1 VLPLR
6 RVSIPTV
13 AALGAAIAYAVS
25 LWLVLLHHAEGG
37 HEHNE
42 PALLLHWL
50 RDGTLALPGVV
61 AAVWLGAALALGTVD
76 RDERLPSAW
85 RSALIAAGAAVA
97 GAIVLAAGSPV
108 HAWLFDVREANGLP
122 AGLHLGR
129 DALIALS
136 AGLPVAAA
144 VMLVAGALPRRP
156 AATPRAPA
164 VIGDGGLTRRGFV
177 RYGAGGVATAGLV
190 GTGLVR
196 ASRPARAEVVTDR
209 LALFVNEGHVA
220 MVDGTLVY
228 MRGFGEAPAGDPAP
242 SLTIAPRVFLADG
255 RGPVES
261 RLYPLEGDAEV
272 PEEGTPAD
280 DGIDD
285 SGPGLHFISR
295 RRWASFFPRRTIV
308 AESGSTIKLTITNR
322 LKEPHTFTID
332 EAGVDVTIA
341 AGETTDID
349 FAAPPPGT
357 YVYHDRTD
365 APVNRVLGL
374 HGVLVVVPAERPWT
388 FDGTE
393 GEFERQWLWVLAD
406 IDPEWGR
413 LARLGAKIDPEKT
426 PCVPRYFTLND
437 RSGVFSLAI
446 SPDEAEN
453 LRTHEDT
460 KPSGHARTV
469 DVRDFPHNEDVGV
482 GTGQLIRLV
491 NAGVAVHQPHFHGNH
506 VWTIAI
512 DNKTLT
518 RTHVEIVDGHI
529 ALQHWEDVVEM
540 DPLATKAVMLPLKPP
555 PDALDVVRA
564 NQECDWVYPMHC
576 HAEMSQTAGG
586 GLYPGGQVSDWVLK
600 P

>member
-1 VLPLR
+1 VALAVGLPL
-6 RVSIPTV
+6 
-13 AALGAAIAYAVS
+13 AALVVVVDARLASWWAARATA
-25 LWLVLLHHAEGG
+25 APATR
-37 HEHNE
+37 E
-42 PALLLHWL
+42 PAP
-50 RDGTLALPGVV
+50 APGV
-61 AAVWLGAALALGTVD
+61 
-76 RDERLPSAW
+76 
-85 RSALIAAGAAVA
+85 
-97 GAIVLAAGSPV
+97 
-108 HAWLFDVREANGLP
+108 
-122 AGLHLGR
+122 
-129 DALIALS
+129 
-136 AGLPVAAA
+136 
-144 VMLVAGALPRRP
+144 
-156 AATPRAPA
+156 
-164 VIGDGGLTRRGFV
+164 TRRGFV
-177 RYGAGGVATAGLV
+177 AGAGGLAVAGVTGATLTRTAVAQNGSAPV
-190 GTGLVR
+190 
-196 ASRPARAEVVTDR
+196 DR
-209 LALFVNEGHVA
+209 LVLYVNEGHVA

-228 MRGFGEAPAGDPAP
+228 MRGFGDAPAGDPAP